1 MEYTIRQVSEL
12 TGLSASTLRFYEKEQ
27 LFPPVKRNEAG
38 VRVYQE
44 QDLERISL
52 ITCLKNTD
60 MSIRDIKEF
69 VALSAE
75 GDGTLESRWRMMRQH
90 KQAVEQRIAEL
101 QGYLQRINYKVNYYE
116 QACMEGTEARLKKE
130 RHKKAI

>member
-75 GDGTLESRWRMMRQH
+75 GDGTLESRWQMMRRH

>member
-27 LFPPVKRNEAG
+27 IFPPVKRNEAG

-75 GDGTLESRWRMMRQH
+75 GDGTLESRWQMMRRH

-116 QACMEGTEARLKKE
+116 QACMEGTEARLKKKCQ
-130 RHKKAI
+130 KKAI

>member
-60 MSIRDIKEF
+60 MPIRDIKEF

-75 GDGTLESRWRMMRQH
+75 GDGTLGSRWRMMRQD

-116 QACMEGTEARLKKE
+116 QACMEGTEARLKKKCQ
-130 RHKKAI
+130 KKAI

>member
-27 LFPPVKRNEAG
+27 LFHPVKRNEAG

-44 QDLERISL
+44 QDLERISQ
-52 ITCLKNTD
+52 
-60 MSIRDIKEF
+60 
-69 VALSAE
+69 
-75 GDGTLESRWRMMRQH
+75 MMRRH

-101 QGYLQRINYKVNYYE
+101 QGYLQRIDHKVNYYE
-116 QACMEGTEARLKKE
+116 QACMEGTEARLKKKCQ
-130 RHKKAI
+130 KKAI

>member
-1 MEYTIRQVSEL
+1 MEYTIRQVSEM
-12 TGLSASTLRFYEKEQ
+12 TGLSPSTLRFYEKEQ
-27 LFPPVKRNEAG
+27 IFPPVKRNEAG

-60 MSIRDIKEF
+60 MPIRDIKEF
-69 VALSAE
+69 VALCAE
-75 GDGTLESRWRMMRQH
+75 GDGTLENRRQMMRRH

-101 QGYLQRINYKVNYYE
+101 QGYLQRIAHNVNYYE
-116 QACMEGTEARLKKE
+116 QACQEGTEARLKKKCQ
-130 RHKKAI
+130 KKAI

>member
-27 LFPPVKRNEAG
+27 LFPPVERNEAG
-38 VRVYQE
+38 VRVYRE

-60 MSIRDIKEF
+60 MPIRDIKEF
-69 VALSAE
+69 MALCAE
-75 GDGTLESRWRMMRQH
+75 GDGTLQNRRQMLREH
-90 KQAVEQRIAEL
+90 KQAVEQLSLIH
-101 QGYLQRINYKVNYYE
+101 I
-116 QACMEGTEARLKKE
+116 
-130 RHKKAI
+130 

>member
-60 MSIRDIKEF
+60 MPIRDIKEF
-69 VALSAE
+69 VALCAE
-75 GDGTLESRWRMMRQH
+75 GDGTLESRWQMMRRH

-101 QGYLQRINYKVNYYE
+101 QGYLQRIDHKVNYYE
-116 QACMEGTEARLKKE
+116 QACMEGTEARLKKKCQ
-130 RHKKAI
+130 KKAI

>member
-101 QGYLQRINYKVNYYE
+101 QGYLQRIDHKVNYYE
-116 QACMEGTEARLKKE
+116 QACMEGTEARLKKKCQ
-130 RHKKAI
+130 KKAI

>member
-1 MEYTIRQVSEL
+1 MEYTIHQVSEL

-60 MSIRDIKEF
+60 MPIRDIKEF
-69 VALSAE
+69 VALCAE
-75 GDGTLESRWRMMRQH
+75 GDGTLENRRQMMRRH

-116 QACMEGTEARLKKE
+116 QACQEGTEARLKKE
-130 RHKKAI
+130 RQKKAI

>member
-12 TGLSASTLRFYEKEQ
+12 TGLSASALRFYEKEQ

-75 GDGTLESRWRMMRQH
+75 GDSTLESRWKMMRQH
-90 KQAVEQRIAEL
+90 KQAVEERIAEL

-116 QACMEGTEARLKKE
+116 QACQEGTEARLKKA
-130 RHKKAI
+130 RQKKAI

>member
-27 LFPPVKRNEAG
+27 IFPPVKRNEAG

-101 QGYLQRINYKVNYYE
+101 QGYLQRSNYKVNYYE

>member
-12 TGLSASTLRFYEKEQ
+12 TGLSASALRFYEKEQ

-60 MSIRDIKEF
+60 MPIRDIKEF
-69 VALSAE
+69 VALCAE
-75 GDGTLESRWRMMRQH
+75 GDGTLENRRQMMRRH

-101 QGYLQRINYKVNYYE
+101 QGYLQRIDHKVNYYE
-116 QACMEGTEARLKKE
+116 QACQEGTEARLKKKCQ
-130 RHKKAI
+130 KKAI

>member
-44 QDLERISL
+44 QDLEQISL

-116 QACMEGTEARLKKE
+116 QACQEGTEARLKKKCQ
-130 RHKKAI
+130 KKAI

>member
-27 LFPPVKRNEAG
+27 LFPPVERNEAG
-38 VRVYQE
+38 VRVYRE

-60 MSIRDIKEF
+60 MPHSGYQGIYG
-69 VALSAE
+69 ALR
-75 GDGTLESRWRMMRQH
+75 GG
-90 KQAVEQRIAEL
+90 
-101 QGYLQRINYKVNYYE
+101 G
-116 QACMEGTEARLKKE
+116 
-130 RHKKAI
+130 RHTAKPPADAAGA